1 MEKSGYMKVYSHT
14 ADHQPVQAG
23 EEAVFLES
31 AQKSEEALETYLK
44 GERVKAIAYPNGRYT
59 EASQR
64 LLTEDGYRLQFTVE
78 EGVITNNTSREAIP
92 RIMVFSGMD
101 GAEIV
106 RKIERVAEN
115 TFAAERG
122 K

>member
-1 MEKSGYMKVYSHT
+1 MLKKPELITDERFATTPIRAANYAEIRPYV
-14 ADHQPVQAG
+14 
-23 EEAVFLES
+23 EECSTTV
-31 AQKSEEALETYLK
+31 
-44 GERVKAIAYPNGRYT
+44 
-59 EASQR
+59 
-64 LLTEDGYRLQFTVE
+64 TVE

-122 K
+122 H